1 MEFTV
6 REPVLNALGRCAR
19 RFFPAAFKSRIL
31 KMPALQ
37 TERLAL
43 RPFDLQDLGEIA
55 AWEEIAI
62 AQNPGAAAQE
72 FLDYCLREYRERGIG
87 PWAIR
92 SKETGSIVGNCGF
105 PDINFKELLG
115 EINCYIAPPFRSRG
129 LATEALMSLFAF
141 GFAEIG
147 LTRIQARVDL
157 DNFSSQRLAEKAGMK
172 FVGFL
177 EPAPSLKNAGA
188 KQKLYSILRNEI
200 RMENDPTLRFS
211 VKTGRP
217 GPATGPGDRT

>member
-6 REPVLNALGRCAR
+6 RGPVLNALGRCAR
-19 RFFPAAFKSRIL
+19 RFFPAAFKNKML
-31 KMPALQ
+31 KMPTLQ

-43 RPFDLQDLGEIA
+43 RPFDHGDLGEIA
-55 AWEEIAI
+55 AWEEIAA

-92 SKETGSIVGNCGF
+92 SKEKGSIVGNCGF
-105 PDINFKELLG
+105 PDINFKEHRG
-115 EINCYIAPPFRSRG
+115 EVNCYIAPPYRSRG
-129 LATEALMSLFAF
+129 LATEALILLFAF
-141 GFAEIG
+141 GFEGIG
-147 LTRIQARVDL
+147 LARIQARVAL

-177 EPAPSLKNAGA
+177 EPDPSLKNAGE
-188 KQKLYSILRNEI
+188 KQKLYSILRSEL
-200 RMENDPTLRFS
+200 RVGNDPAVRFS
-211 VKTGRP
+211 AKIECP
-217 GPATGPGDRT
+217 GPATSSGDRK

>member
-6 REPVLNALGRCAR
+6 RGPILNALGRCAR
-19 RFFPAAFKSRIL
+19 RFFPAAFKFKVL

-37 TERLAL
+37 TERLGL
-43 RPFDLQDLGEIA
+43 RPFDHGDLREIA
-55 AWEEIAI
+55 AWEEIAT
-62 AQNPGAAAQE
+62 APNPGAAAQE
-72 FLDYCLREYRERGIG
+72 FLDYCLREYRKRGIG

-105 PDINFKELLG
+105 PDINLKEHLG
-115 EINCYIAPPFRSRG
+115 EVNCYIAPPYRNRG
-129 LATEALMSLFAF
+129 LATEALMSIFVF
-141 GFAEIG
+141 GFAGIG
-147 LTRIQARVDL
+147 LTQIQARIDL

-188 KQKLYSILRNEI
+188 KQKLYSILRTEI
-200 RMENDPTLRFS
+200 RMGNDSTVRFS
-211 VKTGRP
+211 IKTERP

>member
-6 REPVLNALGRCAR
+6 RGPVLNALGRCAR
-19 RFFPAAFKSRIL
+19 RFFPAAFKYRIL
-31 KMPALQ
+31 KMTNLQ

-43 RPFDLQDLGEIA
+43 RPFDHGDLGEIA
-55 AWEEIAI
+55 AWEEIAT

-92 SKETGSIVGNCGF
+92 SKVTGSIVGNCGF
-105 PDINFKELLG
+105 PDINLKEHLG
-115 EINCYIAPPFRSRG
+115 EVNCYIAPPYRNQG
-129 LATEALMSLFAF
+129 LATEALMSIFVF
-141 GFAEIG
+141 GFAGIG
-147 LTRIQARVDL
+147 LTRIQARIDL

-188 KQKLYSILRNEI
+188 KQKLYSILRSEI
-200 RMENDPTLRFS
+200 RVGNDSTVRFS
-211 VKTGRP
+211 IKTERP

>member
-6 REPVLNALGRCAR
+6 RGPVLNALGRCAR
-19 RFFPAAFKSRIL
+19 RFFPTAFKNKIL
-31 KMPALQ
+31 TMPTLQ

-43 RPFDLQDLGEIA
+43 RPFDRGDLGEIA
-55 AWEEIAI
+55 AWEEIAA
-62 AQNPGAAAQE
+62 AQDSGAAAQE
-72 FLDYCLREYRERGIG
+72 FLDYCLREYHERGIG

-92 SKETGSIVGNCGF
+92 SKETESIVGNCGF
-105 PDINFKELLG
+105 PNINFKEHLG
-115 EINCYIAPPFRSRG
+115 EVNCYIAPPYRNRG

-141 GFAEIG
+141 GFAGIG
-147 LTRIQARVDL
+147 LAQIRARIGL

-188 KQKLYSILRNEI
+188 KQKLYSILRSEI
-200 RMENDPTLRFS
+200 RLENDPTVRFS
-211 VKTGRP
+211 VKIDRP
-217 GPATGPGDRT
+217 GPETGSGDRS

>member
-6 REPVLNALGRCAR
+6 RGPVLNALGRCAR
-19 RFFPAAFKSRIL
+19 RFFPAAFKYRIL
-31 KMPALQ
+31 KMTNLQ

-43 RPFDLQDLGEIA
+43 RPFDLRDLGEIA
-55 AWEEIAI
+55 AWEEIAT

-92 SKETGSIVGNCGF
+92 SKVTGSIVGNCGF
-105 PDINFKELLG
+105 PEINFKEHRG
-115 EINCYIAPPFRSRG
+115 EVNCYIAPPYRNRG
-129 LATEALMSLFAF
+129 LATEALMSLFMF
-141 GFAEIG
+141 GFAEVG

-157 DNFSSQRLAEKAGMK
+157 ENFSSQRLAEKAGMK

-177 EPAPSLKNAGA
+177 EPAPSFKNAGA
-188 KQKLYSILRNEI
+188 KQKLYSVLRSEI
-200 RMENDPTLRFS
+200 RIGKDPTVRFS
-211 VKTGRP
+211 VKTERP

>member
-1 MEFTV
+1 MEFTI
-6 REPVLNALGRCAR
+6 RGPVLNALGRCAR
-19 RFFPAAFKSRIL
+19 RIFPAAFNHRIL
-31 KMPALQ
+31 RMPNLQ

-43 RPFDLQDLGEIA
+43 RPFDHKDLGEIA
-55 AWEEIAI
+55 VWEEIAT

-92 SKETGSIVGNCGF
+92 SNETGSIVGNCGF
-105 PDINFKELLG
+105 PEINFKEHRG
-115 EINCYIAPPFRSRG
+115 EVNCYIAPPYRSRG

-147 LTRIQARVDL
+147 LTRIQARVNL

-188 KQKLYSILRNEI
+188 KQKLYSILRSEI
-200 RMENDPTLRFS
+200 RVGNDPTVRFS
-211 VKTGRP
+211 VRTERP

>member
-6 REPVLNALGRCAR
+6 RGPVLNALGRCAR
-19 RFFPAAFKSRIL
+19 RFFPAAFKYRIL

-43 RPFDLQDLGEIA
+43 RPFDREDLGEIA
-55 AWEEIAI
+55 AWEEIAA

-92 SKETGSIVGNCGF
+92 SKETGSVVGNCGF
-105 PDINFKELLG
+105 PDINFKEHLG
-115 EINCYIAPPFRSRG
+115 EVNCYIAPPYRNRG
-129 LATEALMSLFAF
+129 LATEALILLFAF
-141 GFAEIG
+141 GFEGIG
-147 LTRIQARVDL
+147 LARIQARVDL
-157 DNFSSQRLAEKAGMK
+157 DNFSSQRLAVKAGMK

-188 KQKLYSILRNEI
+188 RQKLYSILRSEI
-200 RMENDPTLRFS
+200 RLGNDPTVRFS
-211 VKTGRP
+211 VKTERP
-217 GPATGPGDRT
+217 GPVTGPGDRR